1 MRRVVP
7 LTLAIVAFGC
17 KSHSR
22 PPALGESV
30 AVEQPGGSATQLI
43 AQGTEIPTSATES
56 FTTSRDDEKR
66 IAIHVLR
73 GTGRTA
79 GKMHSEGWWTVDGV
93 QPGRAGEPRI
103 QVTFEVDGQGA
114 LSVSARQ
121 EDRKLKVSRL
131 ESTEVKLKPAALV
144 EPDDEMDDAEDEPE

>member
-1 MRRVVP
+1 MRRV
-7 LTLAIVAFGC
+7 LLLAGVLALAGC
-17 KSHSR
+17 KRSSR
-22 PPALGESV
+22 PPALGEAV

>member
-1 MRRVVP
+1 MRRFLPVA
-7 LTLAIVAFGC
+7 LAIAGFAC

-22 PPALGESV
+22 PPALGESI
-30 AVEQPGGSATQLI
+30 AVEQPGGFATQLI

-66 IAIHVLR
+66 IAIHVVR
-73 GTGRTA
+73 GAGRTA
-79 GKMHSEGWWTVDGV
+79 GKMRSEGWWAIDGV

-103 QVTFEVDGQGA
+103 QVTFEVDGQGG

-121 EDRKLKVSRL
+121 DDRKLKVSRL

-144 EPDDEMDDAEDEPE
+144 EPDDDMDEAEDEPE